1 MTEANGSNF
10 LAELRVAL
18 PTFQHPDRAPFFLEG
33 VWKLLR
39 ARNFQLALQE
49 GRRLIRENAGRS
61 ATERAALYAA
71 AAVAAYRCAYHDEA
85 ESLAQDSLS
94 HQPGQWSATAVRI
107 AVFEARQ
114 QLNEALDLAARFNP
128 SAAAPSW
135 DEIPSRE
142 DLHLLVAAFA
152 WRAQAW
158 DKVADRA
165 ARAYPEGVESMPPA
179 LQQDW
184 FRLAFYRNTPSEAAA
199 AARAVAPTCAAE
211 DLDEMLNAMV
221 QHGWVDMALPL
232 YREAFNRHEDSQLLR
247 RRLVGL
253 CIRTG
258 EMEEARRLA
267 STGALNILV

>member
-1 MTEANGSNF
+1 MTETNGSKY

-18 PTFQHPDRAPFFLEG
+18 PDFQNTDRAPFFLQG
-33 VWKLLR
+33 VWTLLR

-49 GRRLIRENAGRS
+49 GRRLVRENAGRS
-61 ATERAALYAA
+61 ASERAALHAA
-71 AAVAAYRCAYHDEA
+71 TAVAAYRSAYHDEA
-85 ESLAQDSLS
+85 EKLAEDSLN
-94 HQPGQWSATAVRI
+94 HQPNQWTATAVRI

-114 QLNEALDLAARFNP
+114 QPDAALDLAARFMT
-128 SAAAPSW
+128 SAAAPDW
-135 DEIPSRE
+135 DAPPSRE
-142 DLHLLVAAFA
+142 ELHLLVAAFA
-152 WRAQAW
+152 WRTHAW
-158 DKVADRA
+158 DKVADRT
-165 ARAYPEGVESMPPA
+165 ARAYPEGVASMPPQ

-184 FRLAFYRNTPSEAAA
+184 FRLAFYRNTPSEAAS
-199 AARAVAPTCAAE
+199 AARAVAPSSSAE

-221 QHGWVDMALPL
+221 QHGWVDVALPL
-232 YREAFNRHEDSQLLR
+232 YREAFERHEDSQLLR